1 MTVPHAHTH
10 APADFGRAFRIGI
23 ALNLTFVLVEALAG
37 WRVGSLALVADAGH
51 NLSDVGGL
59 LLAWAGTAAAR
70 LHANDTHTYGWRR
83 ASILA
88 SFANAVILL
97 VVMGA
102 LGFEAV
108 QRLQDPSPTNGGV
121 VMMVAGV
128 GVLVNAATAWLFM
141 SGSRSDLN
149 IRGAYLHMAADAL
162 VSLGVVIAGG
172 LYLWRGWTWI
182 DPVVTMLIVVV
193 IVAGTLSLFRQSLHL
208 LFDGVPE
215 GVNVPAIRQWLLAS
229 PGVDTVHDLHVW
241 ALSTSEVALSVHVV
255 RTAEPIAHLVLL
267 QSLARG
273 LHDDFDIEHAT
284 IQIEDPVV
292 DAECATGV
300 SPACSTVR
308 RAGSIPPLHSSQPSE
323 IQS

>member
-1 MTVPHAHTH
+1 MSDGHAHAH
-10 APADFGRAFRIGI
+10 APADYGRAFRIGI

-102 LGFEAV
+102 LGFEAI
-108 QRLQDPSPTNGGV
+108 QRFQSPLPTQGGV
-121 VMMVAGV
+121 VMLVAGI
-128 GVLVNAATAWLFM
+128 GVVVNAVTAWLFV
-141 SGSRSDLN
+141 SGSRTDLN
-149 IRGAYLHMAADAL
+149 IRGAYLHMAADAV
-162 VSLGVVIAGG
+162 VSLGVVIAGA
-172 LYLWRGWTWI
+172 LYLWRGWGWI
-182 DPVVTMLIVVV
+182 DPVVTMVIVVV

-208 LFDGVPE
+208 LFDGVPD
-215 GVNVPAIRQWLLAS
+215 GVNIPAIRTHLLAT
-229 PGVDTVHDLHVW
+229 PGVGALHDLHVW

-255 RTAEPIAHLVLL
+255 RTAAAPAHDVLL
-267 QSLARG
+267 QSIAHELR
-273 LHDDFDIEHAT
+273 DEFNIEHAT
-284 IQIEDPVV
+284 IQVEDSVFG
-292 DAECATGV
+292 AACATSL
-300 SPACSTVR
+300 SPSCATV
-308 RAGSIPPLHSSQPSE
+308 PSG
-323 IQS
+323 